1 MITKY
6 TGSEKGSDVAD
17 TTPKG
22 VYIPSDLE
30 KRGLKLIGFDE
41 AEYDGDS
48 IIANIP
54 HDSAYRHLRIVAHA
68 ETYVDITDHPYVG
81 VSFDTT
87 PSVAGKCQ
95 WSGIQYNR
103 PDNSAGWLLVNDNY
117 RLIDVNIPNPHMFA
131 QYNITL
137 TRTSNTVNWWNY
149 TANASASNGSFR
161 SMGGYISAPF
171 NYFNGFHIQQQGFG
185 AATGVFVKGSYLA
198 VYGSKY

>member
-1 MITKY
+1 MIAKY

-41 AEYDGDS
+41 AEYDGDRV
-48 IIANIP
+48 IANIP
-54 HDSAYRHLRIVAHA
+54 HDSAYRHLHIVAHV
-68 ETYVDITDHPYVG
+68 ETYVDITAHPYVG

-95 WSGIQYNR
+95 WSGVQYNR
-103 PDNSAGWLLVNDNY
+103 PDTNVGWLLVNDNY
-117 RLIDVNIPNPHMFA
+117 CLIDANIPNAHFFV
-131 QYNITL
+131 QYNINL
-137 TRTSNTVNWWNY
+137 TRTSSTGNWWNY
-149 TANASASNGSFR
+149 TATASASNGGFR
-161 SMGGYISAPF
+161 SIGGAISAPF
-171 NYFNGFHIQQQGFG
+171 DYFNDFHIQQQGAG
-185 AATGVFVKGSYLA
+185 ATNGVFAKGSYLA

>member
-41 AEYDGDS
+41 AWKDGDGVS
-48 IIANIP
+48 VGIP
-54 HDSAYRHLRIVAHA
+54 HNSSYRHLHIVAHV
-68 ETYVDITDHPYVG
+68 ETYVDIPGNAFTG
-81 VSFDTT
+81 ISFDST
-87 PSVAGKCQ
+87 PSVSNKCQ

-103 PDNSAGWLLVNDNY
+103 PDTNAGWLSVNDND
-117 RLIDVNIPNPHMFA
+117 RFIDVQMPNQHMFA
-131 QYNITL
+131 QYNVTL
-137 TRTSNTVNWWNY
+137 TRTSSTGNWWNY
-149 TANASASNGSFR
+149 TATASASNGSFR
-161 SMGGYISAPF
+161 SIGGIISEPFDHFNSFYIQMS
-171 NYFNGFHIQQQGFG
+171 NGQT
-185 AATGVFVKGSYLA
+185 TGLFVKGSYIA